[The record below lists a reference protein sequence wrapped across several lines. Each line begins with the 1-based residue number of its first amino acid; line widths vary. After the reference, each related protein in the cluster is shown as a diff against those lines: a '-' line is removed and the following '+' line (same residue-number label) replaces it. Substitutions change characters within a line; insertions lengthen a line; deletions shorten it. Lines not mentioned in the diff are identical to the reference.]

1 MIKLHRYGAIT
12 NGGIILPSQKGKKSM
27 VTNKIAYEAPSIEK
41 VGDFGSVTL
50 AAGGG
55 NFTDAI
61 FPPKTPKDQLTFS
74 N

>member
-1 MIKLHRYGAIT
+1 
-12 NGGIILPSQKGKKSM
+12 M
-27 VTNKIAYEAPSIEK
+27 VTNSKIAYEAPSIEK

-50 AAGGG
+50 ATGDGEL
-55 NFTDAI
+55 TDAI

>member
-1 MIKLHRYGAIT
+1 
-12 NGGIILPSQKGKKSM
+12 M
-27 VTNKIAYEAPSIEK
+27 VTNSKIAYEAPSIEK